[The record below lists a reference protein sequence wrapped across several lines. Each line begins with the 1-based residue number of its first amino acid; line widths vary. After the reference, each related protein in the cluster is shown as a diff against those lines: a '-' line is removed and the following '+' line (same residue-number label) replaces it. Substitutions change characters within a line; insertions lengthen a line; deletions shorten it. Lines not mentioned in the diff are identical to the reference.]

1 MAKALLGYVGG
12 TDPRIAT
19 EVHRLRRRVTD
30 LEAQVL
36 RLQVENDQLAEA
48 AVDHSRLTLDDTTLD
63 DTHVPQPAL
72 T

>member
-12 TDPRIAT
+12 TDPRLAT
-19 EVHRLRRRVTD
+19 EVQRLRRRVTD

-36 RLQVENDQLAEA
+36 RLQVENDHLAEA
-48 AVDHSRLTLDDTTLD
+48 AVEHGRLTLDDTVHA

>member
-12 TDPRIAT
+12 ADPRLAT
-19 EVHRLRRRVTD
+19 EVQRLRRRVTD

-36 RLQVENDQLAEA
+36 RLQAENDHLAEA
-48 AVDHSRLTLDDTTLD
+48 AVDHSRLVLDDTSS
-63 DTHVPQPAL
+63 VPEPAL

>member
-12 TDPRIAT
+12 TDPRLTT
-19 EVHRLRRRVTD
+19 EVQRLRRRVTD

-48 AVDHSRLTLDDTTLD
+48 AVEHGRLLDDTGLH

>member
-1 MAKALLGYVGG
+1 M
-12 TDPRIAT
+12 
-19 EVHRLRRRVTD
+19 TD

-48 AVDHSRLTLDDTTLD
+48 AVEHGRLALDDTQ
-63 DTHVPQPAL
+63 VPQPAL

>member
-1 MAKALLGYVGG
+1 M
-12 TDPRIAT
+12 
-19 EVHRLRRRVTD
+19 TD

-48 AVDHSRLTLDDTTLD
+48 AVDHSRLTLDDTQ
-63 DTHVPQPAL
+63 VPQPAL

>member
-1 MAKALLGYVGG
+1 M
-12 TDPRIAT
+12 
-19 EVHRLRRRVTD
+19 TD

-48 AVDHSRLTLDDTTLD
+48 AVEHGRLLDDTGLH

>member
-1 MAKALLGYVGG
+1 M
-12 TDPRIAT
+12 
-19 EVHRLRRRVTD
+19 TD

-48 AVDHSRLTLDDTTLD
+48 AVEHGRLLD

>member
-12 TDPRIAT
+12 ADPRLAT
-19 EVHRLRRRVTD
+19 EVQRLRRRVTD

-36 RLQVENDQLAEA
+36 RLQAENDHLADA
-48 AVDHSRLTLDDTTLD
+48 VVDHSRMTLDDSP
-63 DTHVPQPAL
+63 VPEPAL